1 MLLIMLK
8 GYECVQSLLGAYVTM
23 NENIN
28 WTAELVSDGAFFLMI
43 RSSVFFSVSCSL
55 QAKGVV
61 NIRHRWRF

>member
-1 MLLIMLK
+1 M
-8 GYECVQSLLGAYVTM
+8 TM